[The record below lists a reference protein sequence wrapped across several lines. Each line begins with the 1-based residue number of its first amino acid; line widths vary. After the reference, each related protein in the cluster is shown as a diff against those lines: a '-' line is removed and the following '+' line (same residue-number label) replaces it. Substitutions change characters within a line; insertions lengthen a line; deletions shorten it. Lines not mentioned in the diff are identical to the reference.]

1 MASTRLPG
9 KPLADIG
16 GTPMIVH
23 VWRRAVEA
31 RVGTVLVTSPDKE
44 IIDIIAKAGGHA
56 VETGAEL
63 TSGTDRVA
71 AALARVDGQKRFQT
85 VINLQGDLPDITP
98 QAISRCL
105 DPLREPAVDIGTLA
119 APITDDDERLDPNVV
134 KALLETENETGIAR
148 ARDFCRLLPP
158 EQTGPQFHHIGVY
171 AYRRTVI
178 DMFTRLPRSQRET
191 ERQLEQMRAL
201 DAGMR
206 IDVALV
212 DTVPI
217 GVDTPAD
224 LERAR
229 SIMDGTT

>member
-9 KPLADIG
+9 KPLADIC

-31 RVGTVLVTSPDKE
+31 RVGTVLVATPDAA
-44 IIDIIAKAGGHA
+44 IVDIIRKVGGHV

-63 TSGTDRVA
+63 TSGSDRVA
-71 AALARVDGQKRFQT
+71 AALARVDAQKRFQT
-85 VINLQGDLPDITP
+85 VINLQGDLPDISAH
-98 QAISRCL
+98 AIARCL
-105 DPLREPAVDIGTLA
+105 EPLAEPAVDIATLA
-119 APITDDDERLDPNVV
+119 APITDEDEKFDPGVV
-134 KALLETENETGIAR
+134 KAVLEADGANAIAR
-148 ARDFCRLLPP
+148 ARDFCRLMPP
-158 EQTGPQFHHIGVY
+158 EHTGPQFHHIGIY

-229 SIMDGTT
+229 SIMDGTK